1 MCTCCAK
8 PRPAILASQTRA
20 GHRGLEA
27 NLFSRPRAL
36 RCFAPTE
43 ADVLMMYTVARRHSS
58 KPPLSRKLNG
68 QQLHHVMLAE
78 NAGDLP
84 CHPFSRTTLSLTD
97 AQAVTCETA
106 EFHGLLS
113 QAQQL
118 EWLATPDTHPAVRRP
133 HLGPKLFVLLLSH
146 RDFQV
151 LRRQLHWSMHG
162 RCTVNARQWRWG
174 MRPAVPPHHSRRGRH
189 HPSHASRAQT
199 PCPPRTL
206 GAFPCNPE
214 PRTMPGVLAC
224 MLTALAPAGVSCS
237 HCQAP

>member
-43 ADVLMMYTVARRHSS
+43 ADVHMMYTVARRHSL

-84 CHPFSRTTLSLTD
+84 CHPFARTTLSLTD

-118 EWLATPDTHPAVRRP
+118 EWLATPDTHPAVQRP

-162 RCTVNARQWRWG
+162 RCTVNARHGAGVRGQRFRRITLAGDATTLHMRPELRHHAHRERWG
-174 MRPAVPPHHSRRGRH
+174 
-189 HPSHASRAQT
+189 PSHAIQSRA
-199 PCPPRTL
+199 PCP
-206 GAFPCNPE
+206 AFW
-214 PRTMPGVLAC
+214 RAC
-224 MLTALAPAGVSCS
+224 
-237 HCQAP
+237 